1 MKGFV
6 SRLEK
11 ARLSRQGRW
20 LVILAGYV
28 LANGMLATV
37 LAAEPCRESSG
48 LGNLG
53 PEELNARGEQATAA
67 VCLSC
72 HGWDSIFG
80 GPRQTADQ
88 WDFIVSEMVSRG
100 AQGTPEQIELIRR
113 YLKWVWG
120 AVWINRATADD
131 LVQVIGLS
139 PEDAEA
145 VIAWRQEH
153 GDFTGLDTLKQVPG
167 VDAALIDAQADAIM
181 FN

>member
-1 MKGFV
+1 LKGLE
-6 SRLEK
+6 SRPEK
-11 ARLSRQGRW
+11 GHLSRQGRW
-20 LVILAGYV
+20 LVILAIYV
-28 LANGMLATV
+28 LAGGMLTTV
-37 LAAEPCRESSG
+37 LASEPADGSAG

-53 PEELNARGEQATAA
+53 PEELNARGEQATGA

-100 AQGTPEQIELIRR
+100 AQGTPEQIRLIRR

-120 AVWINRATADD
+120 VVWINRATADD
-131 LVQVIGLS
+131 LAQVIGLS

-145 VIAWRQEH
+145 VVAWRQEQ
-153 GDFTGLDTLKQVPG
+153 GDFTDLESLKQVPG
-167 VDAALIDAQADAIM
+167 VDAAVIDAQADAIM